1 MYLLHYILIYNRVNV
16 IFDTLQGRPG
26 VDNLLEVRGGGLNS
40 LIIYKPHCITHYDS
54 STGKLFE
61 LY

>member
-26 VDNLLEVRGGGLNS
+26 VDNLLEVEGGGLKFINY
-40 LIIYKPHCITHYDS
+40 L
-54 STGKLFE
+54 
-61 LY
+61 